1 MSESKD
7 SVKDLKAE
15 AKWASDFETQK
26 ESIEELSRH
35 GKEAI
40 PALEEVKA
48 VTTQDDIR
56 QEVDAALRGAKDE
69 AKREGAKAKGRT
81 RSSQKGTKKKRRKS
95 AGKRS

>member
-56 QEVDAALRGAKDE
+56 QEVDAAIRGAKDE
-69 AKREGAKAKGRT
+69 AKREKAKA
-81 RSSQKGTKKKRRKS
+81 RSRPSQKGTKKKHKKS
-95 AGKRS
+95 TGKRS

>member
-56 QEVDAALRGAKDE
+56 QEVDAAIRGAKDE
-69 AKREGAKAKGRT
+69 AKREKAKARGRPP
-81 RSSQKGTKKKRRKS
+81 QKGTKKKHKKS
-95 AGKRS
+95 TGKRS